1 MEIWD
6 LYTEDRQ
13 PTGRTMIRG
22 SEHPEGF
29 YRIVVHVCIFNNR
42 GQMLIQ
48 QRQPFK
54 DGWPNMWDVSV
65 GGSAVAG
72 ETSREAAEREVL
84 EELGLNISLEGIR
97 PAITISFKE
106 GFDDNYVVVK
116 DVNDEEIKL
125 QEEEVQGYKWA
136 DEAEILRMIEDGIFI
151 PYHRGK
157 IELLFFLRN
166 HMGSF
171 TR

>member
-22 SEHPEGF
+22 NEHPEGF
-29 YRIVVHVCIFNNR
+29 YRLVVHVCIFNNR

-84 EELGLNISLEGIR
+84 EELGLNISLEGVR

-136 DEAEILRMIEDGIFI
+136 YEEEILKMIEDGIFI
-151 PYHRGK
+151 PYHKGK

-166 HMGSF
+166 HMGSH

>member
-54 DGWPNMWDVSV
+54 DGWPNMWDVSA
-65 GGSAVAG
+65 GGSVVSG
-72 ETSREAAEREVL
+72 ESSREAAEREVL
-84 EELGLNISLEGIR
+84 EELGLNISLEGVR

-116 DVNDEEIKL
+116 DVNDKDIVL

-136 DEAEILRMIEDGIFI
+136 YEEEILKMIEDGIFI
-151 PYHRGK
+151 PYHKGK

-166 HMGSF
+166 HMGSH

>member
-65 GGSAVAG
+65 GGSVVSG
-72 ETSREAAEREVL
+72 ESSREAAEREVL
-84 EELGLNISLEGIR
+84 EELGLRISLEGIR
-97 PAITISFKE
+97 PAITIGFKE
-106 GFDDNYVVVK
+106 GFDDNYIVVK
-116 DVNDEEIKL
+116 DVDDKDIVL

-136 DEAEILRMIEDGIFI
+136 YEEEILKMIEDGIFI
-151 PYHRGK
+151 PYHKGK

-166 HMGSF
+166 HMGSH

>member
-65 GGSAVAG
+65 GGSVVSG
-72 ETSREAAEREVL
+72 ESSREAAEREVL
-84 EELGLNISLEGIR
+84 EELGLRISLEGIR

-106 GFDDNYVVVK
+106 GFDDNYIVVK
-116 DVNDEEIKL
+116 DVDDKDIVL

-136 DEAEILRMIEDGIFI
+136 YEEEILKMIEDGIFI
-151 PYHRGK
+151 PYHKGK

-166 HMGSF
+166 HMGSH

>member
-84 EELGLNISLEGIR
+84 EELGLNISLEGVR

-136 DEAEILRMIEDGIFI
+136 YEEEILKMIEDGIFI
-151 PYHRGK
+151 PYHKGK

-166 HMGSF
+166 HMGSH